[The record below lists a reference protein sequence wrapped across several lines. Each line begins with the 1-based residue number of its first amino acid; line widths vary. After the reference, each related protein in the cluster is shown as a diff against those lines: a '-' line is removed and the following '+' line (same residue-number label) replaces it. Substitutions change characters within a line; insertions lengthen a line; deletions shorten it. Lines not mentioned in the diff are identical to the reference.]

1 MSLKERL
8 TKFAT
13 TPGGVIPASPGFM
26 PDDARK
32 VLALVAA
39 LVPFAEFSRRRDS
52 YPGWASSPPE
62 ETIAVSDGFGGAHI
76 TIGSLRDAQAA
87 LTAMEA
93 E

>member
-32 VLALVAA
+32 VLALHKAA
-39 LVPFAEFSRRRDS
+39 CLTLCACVDLQDK
-52 YPGWASSPPE
+52 G
-62 ETIAVSDGFGGAHI
+62 D
-76 TIGSLRDAQAA
+76 GSLVSPARLA
-87 LTAMEA
+87 LTNALAAMEA